1 MRSSHTN
8 MTKMEPLNVGPQSP
22 PPALCRCGPRDS
34 HCGDGSRTD
43 DRRISSPTA
52 YKLARNPLR
61 VLPHKLD
68 LLDDEKRILTTAN
81 RPYKTAS
88 QHCFEL
94 VADDKIAT
102 ISHRQSTIRTI
113 PLTFYNEDD
122 DEDDEDKEDKID
134 LPRFSMSSRDSRIDS
149 SPLDRSS
156 EIRHVYLTFDSALP
170 APVCDLT
177 TLPEHPDL
185 SLYVNPT
192 CWPRARKN
200 MMVAV
205 SCIATAITAYTAGA
219 YSAPADLIAAEF
231 GTTHELALLGVT
243 TFCLGFALAP
253 MILAPFSEVNGRYPV
268 FAIAGVLFTVSQAV
282 CGVVT
287 NLTGMLIAR
296 FFKGV
301 GGSVFSTMVGGVIS
315 DLYEKENRNTPMAL
329 FSGAVL
335 IGTGLGP
342 LVSSIIVQ
350 KLGSEGQQWKWVFW
364 HQVII
369 DGLLSLAVIGLFRES
384 RGSVVLSRKAR
395 AMNQW
400 YEELEQRGVFGVWL
414 HGEGPST
421 DGAVSGIEKS
431 DEKAASHLNTS
442 GNGGF
447 RVQRIRWVVKSDEER
462 GTIYEM
468 ITTSLVRP
476 FHLLFTEPIVFFF
489 SLWVSFAWAVLYLTF
504 GSVPLV
510 FKQQYNFTTEQ
521 AGYVFIAMIAGSILA
536 TVIGIYQEDL
546 LSHPSWRAK
555 STGSGSDEEVETE
568 AEHRVETT
576 GVWGFLQRRFPAESP
591 ESRLY
596 FTCFTAVLLPVGLF
610 LFGFSARP
618 SVHWIVPA
626 IGIGLASA
634 GIYYIYLATFNYLAD
649 IYHAYASS
657 ALAAQSFCRN
667 ILGGAFPLVTGYLF
681 TNLGDGPAGG
691 LLGGIAVALTLV
703 PWALVLFGERIRSR
717 SKFAVA
723 LETHT

>member
-1 MRSSHTN
+1 MRSSHTKT
-8 MTKMEPLNVGPQSP
+8 TKMEPFNVGPQSP
-22 PPALCRCGPRDS
+22 PPVFCRPGLSDN
-34 HCGDGSRTD
+34 SRCSD
-43 DRRISSPTA
+43 EFMI
-52 YKLARNPLR
+52 
-61 VLPHKLD
+61 
-68 LLDDEKRILTTAN
+68 DEKRIASPV
-81 RPYKTAS
+81 PYKSTNNPLRP
-88 QHCFEL
+88 QHRPKVIDDGENIL
-94 VADDKIAT
+94 ADEKIST
-102 ISHRQSTIRTI
+102 NLHRQSTVRSI
-113 PLTFYNEDD
+113 PLTFYRE
-122 DEDDEDKEDKID
+122 EDDEDVEDKEEQIGP
-134 LPRFSMSSRDSRIDS
+134 PRFSMSTVESRIDS

-156 EIRHVYLTFDSALP
+156 EICHVYLTFDTALP
-170 APVCDLT
+170 APNIPAAPVANVMA
-177 TLPEHPDL
+177 LPERPDL
-185 SLYVNPT
+185 SLYMNPT
-192 CWPRARKN
+192 RWPRARKN

-205 SCIATAITAYTAGA
+205 SCVATAITAYTAGA
-219 YSAPADLIAAEF
+219 YSAPVDLIAAEF

-253 MILAPFSEVNGRYPV
+253 MILAPFSEINGRYPV
-268 FAIAGVLFTVSQAV
+268 FAIAGVVFTVFQAV

-342 LVSSIIVQ
+342 LVSSSIVQ
-350 KLGSEGQQWKWVFW
+350 RLGSQGQQWKWVFW

-369 DGLLSLAVIGLFRES
+369 DGLLSLAVISLFGES

-395 AMNQW
+395 ALNQW
-400 YEELEQRGVFGVWL
+400 YEELEQNGIFGVWR
-414 HGEGPST
+414 HG
-421 DGAVSGIEKS
+421 DGSFTGGTLGDIEQSG
-431 DEKAASHLNTS
+431 EKALSHLETS
-442 GNGGF
+442 GNGGL
-447 RVQRIRWVVKSDEER
+447 RLQRIRWVVKSDEER
-462 GTIYEM
+462 GSIYEM
-468 ITTSLVRP
+468 FTTSLVRP

-521 AGYVFIAMIAGSILA
+521 VGYVFIAMIIGSILA

-546 LSHPSWRAK
+546 LNHPSWRAK
-555 STGSGSDEEVETE
+555 PTGSGSDEEVESY
-568 AEHRVETT
+568 AQHRSEMA

-596 FTCFTAVLLPVGLF
+596 FTCFTAVLLPIGLF

-634 GIYYIYLATFNYLAD
+634 GIYYVYLATFNYLAD
-649 IYHAYASS
+649 VYHAYASS

-723 LETHT
+723 LDTHT